1 MKKLSVIG
9 AGSAGLLSAVQGY
22 YAFVNMPDWEVE
34 LIHDPN
40 VPPEKVGQ
48 GTVPGIMNL
57 LSTVF
62 DVDWADNPFEAT
74 VKHGIMYKNWGKRKD
89 KFFHP
94 FGMGYSAAHYDVN
107 KFREFI
113 LSSNKFKVVEKNIKN
128 YSDVDSDYIIDC
140 SGKPTSFDNYT
151 TLTNPVNSVLLGK
164 SKKED
169 YLHWTDCVATPDGW
183 CFRIPNIDSVSHGYL
198 FNKDITTV
206 EQARENF
213 KDLFGIDST
222 DNLNFSNYIS
232 NQFIIDDRVFL
243 NGNKLMFLEPLEA
256 NSNPAYV
263 QATNR
268 YLSYILGR
276 ISKRQV
282 YDEISSYV
290 LKIKN
295 YLLWLYQSGSKY
307 DTPFWDYATSLKFED
322 NFFDGLVSMC
332 SHRSM
337 ESIWSLIDDQSV
349 PDHYGQWDL
358 SSIKNWIQNTK

>member
-9 AGSAGLLSAVQGY
+9 AGSAGLLSAVQAY
-22 YAFVNMPDWEVE
+22 YTFVSESDWEVE

-48 GTVPGIMNL
+48 GTVPGVMIL
-57 LSTVF
+57 LSSVF
-62 DVDWADNPFEAT
+62 DIHWADNPFDVT
-74 VKHGIMYKNWGKRKD
+74 IKHGIMYKNWGKKKD

-113 LSSNKFKVVEKNIKN
+113 LSSNKFKVIEKNVKN
-128 YSDVDSDYIIDC
+128 YNDIDSDYIIDC

-151 TLTNPVNSVLLGK
+151 TLINPINSVLLGR
-164 SKKED
+164 SEKED
-169 YLHWTDCVATPDGW
+169 DLHWTDCVATPDGW
-183 CFRIPNIDSVSHGYL
+183 CFRIPNVDSVSLGYL
-198 FNKDITTV
+198 FNKNITTV

-213 KDLFGIDST
+213 KDIFGINST

-232 NQFIIDDRVFL
+232 NEFIIDDRVCL

-268 YLSYILGR
+268 YLSYMLGKM
-276 ISKRQV
+276 SKKEV
-282 YDEISSYV
+282 YSEISSYA
-290 LKIKN
+290 LKTQN
-295 YLLWLYQSGSKY
+295 FLLWLYQSGSKY

-322 NFFDGLVSMC
+322 NLFDALVSVC
-332 SHRSM
+332 NNRSM
-337 ESIWSLIDDQSV
+337 EAVWSLIDNGSV
-349 PDHYGQWDL
+349 PERYGQWDL
-358 SSIKNWIQNTK
+358 ASFKTWIQNTK

>member
-9 AGSAGLLSAVQGY
+9 AGSAGLLSAVQAY
-22 YAFVNMPDWEVE
+22 YTFVSESDWEVE

-48 GTVPGIMNL
+48 GTVPGVMIL
-57 LSTVF
+57 LSSVF
-62 DVDWADNPFEAT
+62 DIHWADNPFDVT
-74 VKHGIMYKNWGKRKD
+74 IKHGIMYKNWGKKKD

-113 LSSNKFKVVEKNIKN
+113 LSSNKFKVIEKNVKN
-128 YSDVDSDYIIDC
+128 YNDIDSDYIIDC

-151 TLTNPVNSVLLGK
+151 TLINPINSVLLGR
-164 SKKED
+164 SEKED
-169 YLHWTDCVATPDGW
+169 DLHWTDCVATPDGW
-183 CFRIPNIDSVSHGYL
+183 CFRIPNVDSVSLGYL
-198 FNKDITTV
+198 FNKNITTV

-213 KDLFGIDST
+213 KDIFGINST

-232 NQFIIDDRVFL
+232 NEFIIDDRVCL

-268 YLSYILGR
+268 YLSYMLGKM
-276 ISKRQV
+276 SKKEV
-282 YDEISSYV
+282 YSEISSYA
-290 LKIKN
+290 LKTQN
-295 YLLWLYQSGSKY
+295 FLLWLYQSGSKY

-322 NFFDGLVSMC
+322 NLFDALVSVC
-332 SHRSM
+332 NNRSM
-337 ESIWSLIDDQSV
+337 ESVWSLIDNGSV
-349 PDHYGQWDL
+349 PERYGQWDL
-358 SSIKNWIQNTK
+358 ASFKTWIQNTK

>member
-9 AGSAGLLSAVQGY
+9 AGSAGLLSAVQSY
-22 YAFVNMPDWEVE
+22 YSFVNTPDWEVE

-40 VPPEKVGQ
+40 IPPEKVGQ

-57 LSTVF
+57 LSIVF
-62 DVDWADNPFEAT
+62 DIDWVDNPIEAT
-74 VKHGIMYKNWGKRKD
+74 QKHGIMYKNWGKKKD

-107 KFREFI
+107 KLREFI
-113 LSSNKFKVVEKNIKN
+113 LSSKKFNVLEKNIKN
-128 YSDVDSDYIIDC
+128 YSDIDSDYIIDC

-151 TLTNPVNSVLLGK
+151 TLINPVNSVLLGR
-164 SKKED
+164 SEGKED
-169 YLHWTDCVATPDGW
+169 FHWTDCVATPDGW
-183 CFRIPNIDSVSHGYL
+183 CFRIPNIDSVSYGYL
-198 FNKDITTV
+198 FNKEITAV
-206 EQARENF
+206 DQAKNNF
-213 KDLFGIDST
+213 KDIFNIDST
-222 DNLNFSNYIS
+222 DNLNFSNYVS
-232 NQFIIDDRVFL
+232 NQFMINDRVFL

-276 ISKRQV
+276 MTKEQMHC
-282 YDEISSYV
+282 EIKEYI
-290 LKIKN
+290 LKIQN

-307 DTPFWDYATSLKFED
+307 ETPFWEYAKSLKFED
-322 NFFDGLVSMC
+322 NLFDALSSMC
-332 SHRSM
+332 KNRSM

-358 SSIKNWIQNTK
+358 SSIKNWLENTK

>member
-57 LSTVF
+57 LSVVF

-74 VKHGIMYKNWGKRKD
+74 IKHGIMYKNWGKKKD

-113 LSSNKFKVVEKNIKN
+113 LSSNKFKVIEKNVKD

-151 TLTNPVNSVLLGK
+151 TLINPINSVLLGR
-164 SKKED
+164 SEKED
-169 YLHWTDCVATPDGW
+169 DLHWTDCVATPDRDW
-183 CFRIPNIDSVSHGYL
+183 E
-198 FNKDITTV
+198 T
-206 EQARENF
+206 
-213 KDLFGIDST
+213 
-222 DNLNFSNYIS
+222 
-232 NQFIIDDRVFL
+232 
-243 NGNKLMFLEPLEA
+243 
-256 NSNPAYV
+256 
-263 QATNR
+263 
-268 YLSYILGR
+268 
-276 ISKRQV
+276 
-282 YDEISSYV
+282 
-290 LKIKN
+290 
-295 YLLWLYQSGSKY
+295 
-307 DTPFWDYATSLKFED
+307 TSL
-322 NFFDGLVSMC
+322 
-332 SHRSM
+332 
-337 ESIWSLIDDQSV
+337 
-349 PDHYGQWDL
+349 
-358 SSIKNWIQNTK
+358 

>member
-9 AGSAGLLSAVQGY
+9 AGSAGLLSAIQGY
-22 YAFVNMPDWEVE
+22 YNFVNMPDWEVE

-40 VPPEKVGQ
+40 VPPERVGQ
-48 GTVPGIMNL
+48 GTVPGVMNL
-57 LSTVF
+57 LSAVF
-62 DVDWADNPFEAT
+62 DVNWADNPFDAT
-74 VKHGIMYKNWGKRKD
+74 IKHGIMYKNWGKNKD

-107 KFREFI
+107 KFREYI
-113 LSSNKFKVVEKNIKN
+113 LSANKFKVIEKNIKN

-140 SGKPTSFDNYT
+140 SGKPSSLDNYT
-151 TLTNPVNSVLLGK
+151 TLTNPINSVLLGK
-164 SKKED
+164 TEQEKN
-169 YLHWTDCVATPDGW
+169 LQWTDCVATPDGW

-198 FNKDITTV
+198 FNKDITSV
-206 EQARENF
+206 EQARKNF
-213 KDLFGIDST
+213 KDIFGIESN

-232 NQFIIDDRVFL
+232 NQFIIDDRVCL

-268 YLSYILGR
+268 YLSYMLGR
-276 ISKRQV
+276 ISKEKV

-290 LKIKN
+290 LKIQN

-307 DTPFWDYATSLKFED
+307 NTPFWDHATSLKFED
-322 NFFDGLVSMC
+322 NLFNALVSLC
-332 SHRSM
+332 GHRSM
-337 ESIWSLIDDQSV
+337 ESISSLMDNGDV
-349 PDHYGQWDL
+349 PEKYGQWDL
-358 SSIKNWIQNTK
+358 YSIKNWIQNTK

>member
-1 MKKLSVIG
+1 MKKLSIIG

-22 YAFVNMPDWEVE
+22 YAFVNKSDWEVE

-48 GTVPGIMNL
+48 GTVPGVMTL
-57 LSTVF
+57 LSSVF
-62 DVDWADNPFEAT
+62 DVHWADNPFDAT
-74 VKHGIMYKNWGKRKD
+74 IKHGIMYKNWGKKRD

-94 FGMGYSAAHYDVN
+94 FGMGYSATHYDVN

-113 LSSNKFKVVEKNIKN
+113 ISSNKFKVIEENIQN
-128 YSDVDSDYIIDC
+128 YDDVDSDYIIDC

-151 TLTNPVNSVLLGK
+151 TLINPINSVLLGR
-164 SKKED
+164 SEREED
-169 YLHWTDCVATPDGW
+169 LLWTDCVATPDGW
-183 CFRIPNIDSVSHGYL
+183 CFRIPNIDSVSYGYL

-206 EQARENF
+206 QNARENF
-213 KDLFGIDST
+213 KDIFGIDSN

-232 NQFIIDDRVFL
+232 NQFIIDDRVCL

-268 YLSYILGR
+268 YLSYMLGGMSR
-276 ISKRQV
+276 KQA
-282 YDEISSYV
+282 YDEIFSY
-290 LKIKN
+290 IIRIQN

-307 DTPFWDYATSLKFED
+307 DTPFWDYATSLKFKD
-322 NFFDGLVSMC
+322 SLFDALVNVC
-332 SHRSM
+332 SNRSM
-337 ESIWSLIDDQSV
+337 ESIWSLMDDGSV
-349 PDHYGQWDL
+349 PERYGQWDL
-358 SSIKNWIQNTK
+358 SSFKTWIQNTK

>member
-9 AGSAGLLSAVQGY
+9 AGSAGLLSAVQAY
-22 YAFVNMPDWEVE
+22 YTFVNESNWEVE

-48 GTVPGIMNL
+48 GTVPGVMIL
-57 LSTVF
+57 LSSVF
-62 DVDWADNPFEAT
+62 DIHWADNPFDVT
-74 VKHGIMYKNWGKRKD
+74 IKHGIMYKNWGKKKD

-113 LSSNKFKVVEKNIKN
+113 LSSNKFKVIEKNVKD

-140 SGKPTSFDNYT
+140 SGKPASFDNYS
-151 TLTNPVNSVLLGK
+151 TLINPINSVLLGR
-164 SKKED
+164 SEKED
-169 YLHWTDCVATPDGW
+169 DLRWTDCVATPDGW
-183 CFRIPNIDSVSHGYL
+183 CFRIPNVDSVSLGYL
-198 FNKDITTV
+198 FNKNITTV
-206 EQARENF
+206 NQARENF
-213 KDLFGIDST
+213 KNIFGIDST

-232 NQFIIDDRVFL
+232 NEFIIDDRVCL

-268 YLSYILGR
+268 YLSYMLGKM
-276 ISKRQV
+276 SKKEV
-282 YDEISSYV
+282 YSEISSYA
-290 LKIKN
+290 LKTQN
-295 YLLWLYQSGSKY
+295 FLLWLYQSGSKY

-322 NFFDGLVSMC
+322 NLFDALVSVC
-332 SHRSM
+332 SNRSM
-337 ESIWSLIDDQSV
+337 ESIWSLMDNQSV
-349 PDHYGQWDL
+349 PQQYGQWDL
-358 SSIKNWIQNTK
+358 ASFKTWIQNTK

>member
-9 AGSAGLLSAVQGY
+9 AGSAGLLSAVQAY
-22 YAFVNMPDWEVE
+22 YTFVNESNWEVE

-48 GTVPGIMNL
+48 GTVPGVMIL
-57 LSTVF
+57 LSSVF
-62 DVDWADNPFEAT
+62 DIHWADNPFDVT
-74 VKHGIMYKNWGKRKD
+74 IKHGIMYKNWGKKKD

-113 LSSNKFKVVEKNIKN
+113 LSSNKFKVIEKNVKD

-140 SGKPTSFDNYT
+140 SGKPASFDNYT
-151 TLTNPVNSVLLGK
+151 TLINPINSVLLGR
-164 SKKED
+164 SEKED
-169 YLHWTDCVATPDGW
+169 DLRWTDCVATPDGW
-183 CFRIPNIDSVSHGYL
+183 CFRIPNVDSVSLGYL
-198 FNKDITTV
+198 FNKNITTV
-206 EQARENF
+206 NQARENF
-213 KDLFGIDST
+213 KNIFGIDST

-232 NQFIIDDRVFL
+232 NEFIIDDRVCL

-268 YLSYILGR
+268 YLSYMLGKM
-276 ISKRQV
+276 SKKEV
-282 YDEISSYV
+282 YSEISSYA
-290 LKIKN
+290 LKTQN
-295 YLLWLYQSGSKY
+295 FLLWLYQSGSKY

-322 NFFDGLVSMC
+322 NLFDALVSVC
-332 SHRSM
+332 SNRSM
-337 ESIWSLIDDQSV
+337 ESIWSLMDNQSV
-349 PDHYGQWDL
+349 PQQYGQWDL
-358 SSIKNWIQNTK
+358 ASFKTWIQNTK

>member
-9 AGSAGLLSAVQGY
+9 AGSAGLLSAVQAY
-22 YAFVNMPDWEVE
+22 YTFVNESDWEVE

-48 GTVPGIMNL
+48 GTVPGVMIL
-57 LSTVF
+57 LSSVF
-62 DVDWADNPFEAT
+62 DVHWADNPFDVT
-74 VKHGIMYKNWGKRKD
+74 IKHGIMYKNWGKKKD

-113 LSSNKFKVVEKNIKN
+113 LSSNKFKVIEKNVKN

-151 TLTNPVNSVLLGK
+151 TLINPINSVLLGR
-164 SKKED
+164 SEKED
-169 YLHWTDCVATPDGW
+169 DLHWTDCVATPDGW
-183 CFRIPNIDSVSHGYL
+183 CFRIPNVDSVSLGYL
-198 FNKDITTV
+198 FNKNITTV

-213 KDLFGIDST
+213 RDMFGVDST

-232 NQFIIDDRVFL
+232 NEFIIDDRVCL

-268 YLSYILGR
+268 YLSYMLGK
-276 ISKRQV
+276 ISKKQV
-282 YDEISSYV
+282 YNEISSYA
-290 LKIKN
+290 LKTQN
-295 YLLWLYQSGSKY
+295 FLLWLYQAGSKY

-322 NFFDGLVSMC
+322 NLFDALVSAC
-332 SHRSM
+332 SNRSM
-337 ESIWSLIDDQSV
+337 ESVWSLIDDGSV
-349 PDHYGQWDL
+349 PERYGQWDL
-358 SSIKNWIQNTK
+358 ASFKTWIQNTK

>member
-9 AGSAGLLSAVQGY
+9 AGSAGLLSAVQAY
-22 YAFVNMPDWEVE
+22 YTFVNESNWEVE

-48 GTVPGIMNL
+48 GTVPGVMIL
-57 LSTVF
+57 LSSVF
-62 DVDWADNPFEAT
+62 DIHWADNPFDVT
-74 VKHGIMYKNWGKRKD
+74 IKHGIMYKNWGKKKD

-113 LSSNKFKVVEKNIKN
+113 LSSNKFKVIEKNVKD

-140 SGKPTSFDNYT
+140 SGKPASFDNYT
-151 TLTNPVNSVLLGK
+151 TLINPINSVLLGR
-164 SKKED
+164 SEKED
-169 YLHWTDCVATPDGW
+169 DLRWTDCVATPDGW
-183 CFRIPNIDSVSHGYL
+183 CFRIPNVDSVSLGYL
-198 FNKDITTV
+198 FNKNITTV

-213 KDLFGIDST
+213 KDIFGVDST

-232 NQFIIDDRVFL
+232 NEFIIDDRVCL

-268 YLSYILGR
+268 YLSYMLGQM
-276 ISKRQV
+276 SKKKV
-282 YDEISSYV
+282 YSEISSYA
-290 LKIKN
+290 LKTQN
-295 YLLWLYQSGSKY
+295 FLLWLYQSGSKY
-307 DTPFWDYATSLKFED
+307 DTPFWDYATSLKFKD
-322 NFFDGLVSMC
+322 NLFDALVSVC
-332 SHRSM
+332 SNRSM
-337 ESIWSLIDDQSV
+337 ESIWSLMDNQSV
-349 PDHYGQWDL
+349 PQQYGQWDL
-358 SSIKNWIQNTK
+358 ASFKTWIQNTK